1 MGSRD
6 GGMGNGKWEMGNG
19 KRGMGK
25 YNGKLIFSCFF
36 FFRLTVYSEEQI
48 FFNDFHVLFQKLSK
62 AKFKERNKLM
72 IRKEV
77 IFKEQIMSAA
87 NYKSIFSRKLEVWVF
102 LILQIFCNAREKI
115 VAAQSY
121 SQGINHL

>member
-1 MGSRD
+1 
-6 GGMGNGKWEMGNG
+6 MGNG

-48 FFNDFHVLFQKLSK
+48 FFNDFHVFFQKLSK

-102 LILQIFCNAREKI
+102 LILQIFCNASEKI

>member
-1 MGSRD
+1 
-6 GGMGNGKWEMGNG
+6 MGNG

-77 IFKEQIMSAA
+77 IFREQIMSAA
-87 NYKSIFSRKLEVWVF
+87 NYKSIFSRKLGCSLSFKYFATRVKKCGSTVLF
-102 LILQIFCNAREKI
+102 SRH
-115 VAAQSY
+115 QSF
-121 SQGINHL
+121 ID